1 MNIIKRVIN
10 SIRFRWY
17 LFTTQKKSKAIVQ
30 KLIAEENEIK
40 LEIGSGEKK
49 GKNGWTTLDMNDIS
63 DLNWDLRLGI
73 PFPDNTVSAIYSSHL
88 FEHLTFSEIQGLL
101 NECKRVLKPKGT
113 FSICVPNARLYI
125 DAYLNNNSKFLELK
139 PSFLG
144 TAYNN
149 TTRIDLVNYIAY
161 MNGFHKYMFDEENI
175 LCILKKAGFNNVKPR
190 QYDPETDLQGR
201 DYESLYAIAEK

>member
-1 MNIIKRVIN
+1 M
-10 SIRFRWY
+10 
-17 LFTTQKKSKAIVQ
+17 
-30 KLIAEENEIK
+30 
-40 LEIGSGEKK
+40 
-49 GKNGWTTLDMNDIS
+49 
-63 DLNWDLRLGI
+63 
-73 PFPDNTVSAIYSSHL
+73 
-88 FEHLTFSEIQGLL
+88 L

-190 QYDPETDLQGR
+190 QYDPETDLQDR